1 MQIKN
6 RLLTLALSGTLAL
19 SSFAAGP
26 VAAYAAPQ
34 AQTAS
39 ENSVKPEHGAKK
51 DKAISGNK
59 AEKRK
64 KDGNKEKKERP
75 ALSGNE
81 IKKDRPA
88 CPDGSARPKK
98 GHKHQ
103 DQADNKDE

>member
-1 MQIKN
+1 MRIKN
-6 RLLTLALSGTLAL
+6 RLLTIALSGALAL

-39 ENSVKPEHGAKK
+39 ENAVKPEHKAKK

-59 AEKRK
+59 AEKLK
-64 KDGNKEKKERP
+64 KDGNKKERL

-81 IKKDRPA
+81 IKKDRSA

-98 GHKHQ
+98 GHKSQ
-103 DQADNKDE
+103 SQTDNKNE